1 MIAAAL
7 VAFGQSFHTQ
17 VLGRLPAG
25 SPASPALTY
34 THFIPAGDSFLSFVT
49 LLTCGGGITRE
60 YACVHAHTHTN
71 PTDVAEEKPWQA
83 AL

>member
-49 LLTCGGGITRE
+49 L
-60 YACVHAHTHTN
+60 
-71 PTDVAEEKPWQA
+71 
-83 AL
+83 